1 MTKVRF
7 AEKVG
12 YGFGDMASSM
22 FWKIFSYYL
31 PFFYSNVFGLTL
43 DQVALLL
50 IVTRVWDAVS
60 DPMMGVIAD
69 RTSTRW
75 GKYRPYLLF
84 MAVPFALGGV
94 LLFTTPDWGPQA
106 KLIYAYVSYI
116 LMMTLYTGLN
126 VPYGAMLGV
135 MTDKSSEK
143 TSLSSYRMFFAYIGS
158 FIVLFTWEP
167 MVEWFG
173 GSMTQQAS
181 WQASMGVVA
190 VVCVILF
197 VITFA
202 LTRERVST
210 RASESVLQDMKSL
223 FRNTPFWILVCAAL
237 CSNLF
242 MTLRGSTVAYF
253 FKDYIPADS
262 HLVFGGLSV
271 IFYAG
276 LFLSVGEISNMA
288 GVACAAPLSVRIGKK
303 NTFFYSM
310 LALAVLSVAFFFVPV
325 NQTGFIMM
333 ILLQVLISVFTGIIS
348 PLLWSMYA
356 DVADYSE
363 YRYGTASTGL
373 IFSSSSMAQKFGG
386 AFGGAMVM
394 WLLAAFGYQT
404 AEGSIQTAE
413 ALTGLNLLMS
423 IIPACI
429 AVIAMILIRFYP
441 LTTSRMS
448 EIEEELKVK
457 RSATSSSCGDL

>member
-60 DPMMGVIAD
+60 DPMMGMIAD
-69 RTSTRW
+69 RTNTRW

-94 LLFTTPDWGPQA
+94 LLLTTPDWGPQA
-106 KLIYAYVSYI
+106 KLVYAYVSYI
-116 LMMTLYTGLN
+116 LMMTLYTCLN

-158 FIVLFTWEP
+158 FIVLFAWEP
-167 MVEWFG
+167 MVERFS
-173 GSMTQQAS
+173 GSMTPQAS
-181 WQASMGVVA
+181 WQASMAVVA
-190 VVCVILF
+190 VVCVVLF

-202 LTRERVST
+202 LTRERVIT
-210 RASESVLQDMKSL
+210 RASESVLKDMKSL
-223 FRNTPFWILVCAAL
+223 FRNAPFWILVCAAL

-262 HLVFGGLSV
+262 HLVLGGLSV
-271 IFYAG
+271 LFYAG

-288 GVACAAPLSVRIGKK
+288 GVACAAPLSTRIGKK
-303 NTFFYSM
+303 NTFFWSM
-310 LALAVLSVAFFFVPV
+310 LVLAVLSVIFFFIPV
-325 NQTGFIMM
+325 TPVGFIMM
-333 ILLQVLISVFTGIIS
+333 LLLQVLISVFTGIIS

-363 YRYGTASTGL
+363 HRCGSASTGL

-404 AEGSIQTAE
+404 AEGAVQTPE
-413 ALTGLNLLMS
+413 ALTGLNALMS
-423 IIPACI
+423 IIPAAI
-429 AVIAMILIRFYP
+429 AVIAMIIIRFYP
-441 LTTSRMS
+441 LTSSRMS
-448 EIEEELKVK
+448 EIEADLKA
-457 RSATSSSCGDL
+457 RRR